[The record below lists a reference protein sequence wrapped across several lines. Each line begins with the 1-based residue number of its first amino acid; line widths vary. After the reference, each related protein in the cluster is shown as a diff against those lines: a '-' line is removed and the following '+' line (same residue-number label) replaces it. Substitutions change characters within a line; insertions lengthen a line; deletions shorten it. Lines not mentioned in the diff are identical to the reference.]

1 MRSMQTRKKP
11 QKIYLKKM
19 DIKKLPNA
27 SEVNGD
33 DLTDA
38 SYWKP
43 IYEEIKKIQEQ
54 REILKANIYAV
65 GVK

>member
-11 QKIYLKKM
+11 PKIYLKKM
-19 DIKKLPNA
+19 DIKEKN
-27 SEVNGD
+27 
-33 DLTDA
+33 LTDA

-43 IYEEIKKIQEQ
+43 IVEEIKKIQEQ
-54 REILKANIYAV
+54 REILKANVCAV